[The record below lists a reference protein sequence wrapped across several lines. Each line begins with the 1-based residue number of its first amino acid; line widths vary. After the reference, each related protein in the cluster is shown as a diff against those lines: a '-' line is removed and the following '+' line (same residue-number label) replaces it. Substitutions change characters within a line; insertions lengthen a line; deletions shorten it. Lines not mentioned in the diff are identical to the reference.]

1 MAKKKNELVE
11 TAEVETKKFK
21 MKDYKSEIDSYIKE
35 KLESETKKNFNLK
48 DYKDQIDKYIKE
60 RVEVE
65 SASQSVKLLKKQL
78 KNKKI
83 SSAIKSFLI
92 LCLLACIGYG
102 VYYLYEDGY
111 FDEDKNKCSVKVTN
125 KDNKVIDDNNVNP
138 SKPEKKEASLEDLTK
153 EYARLVDKIVFDANS
168 NYTSDYYSGNLT
180 NEIKLYLAY
189 KLIGEDNIIS
199 DDESSYFE
207 ASDLRKSYVKL
218 FDDDIKLT
226 SFKYNNASYLYFDAK
241 DMYVSGTKPNED
253 KVVSR
258 EIIDIDVDS
267 NKVTITCVE
276 GLVSDGKLY
285 NIVNNKQVNG
295 YKSNDALSKYKDK
308 LNVIKYTFEDEYLID
323 ITK

>member
-295 YKSNDALSKYKDK
+295 YKSNAALSKYKDK